1 MSDDNNT
8 FDNNDQQINEGQQN
22 PNYSYGNQQPDN
34 QQPDNQYSYGNGIQP
49 SWEQNYGSGKG
60 KGTGLGVASM
70 VCGILAIVL
79 ICSVYVGL
87 PILTYAAPICGIVA
101 IVLGIVQIV
110 KNESK
115 GMAIAGI
122 VCGAVGLLIFVA
134 LILIGLWAINS
145 GFYETIM
152 NEYYSTL

>member
-1 MSDDNNT
+1 MSDGNNT

-22 PNYSYGNQQPDN
+22 PNYSYGEQQPND
-34 QQPDNQYSYGNGIQP
+34 QYSYGNGVQP

-70 VCGILAIVL
+70 VCGILSILL
-79 ICSVYVGL
+79 ICCVYVGL

-152 NEYYSTL
+152 NEYYSL

>member
-22 PNYSYGNQQPDN
+22 PNYSYGN